1 MTSRFVPLAIMAA
14 ILLSVVLM
22 SKRASGT
29 VTGDVEVA
37 SAEPSPTG
45 HTGSRPQP
53 LRPAGKSSAE
63 GSLSSPHPHVT
74 LSFAPGTIGN
84 TSNSVVSLLA
94 QYSLPTTP
102 EMVEVSINA
111 LRDAVLPGKTR
122 DDLLRELDER
132 VVEIQ
137 HDTTLSEE
145 DRQSKL
151 RYVGFDRI
159 ACNLLFT
166 DVLSQTRKLSTEAI
180 TAHLGYPAPGYINDL
195 YTKVPLPSHTEFGV
209 R

>member
-1 MTSRFVPLAIMAA
+1 MTSRLVPLVIIAA
-14 ILLSVVLM
+14 IILSIVLVF
-22 SKRASGT
+22 KRTPRPVS
-29 VTGDVEVA
+29 GDVDVV
-37 SAEPSPTG
+37 SAEPSLTG
-45 HTGSRPQP
+45 HIASRPPP
-53 LRPAGKSSAE
+53 LRPAGKPSTE
-63 GSLSSPHPHVT
+63 GALSSPHVT
-74 LSFAPGTIGN
+74 LSFAPGTIGD
-84 TSNSVVSLLA
+84 TSNSVVLLLA

-145 DRQSKL
+145 DRQRTL

-159 ACNLLFT
+159 ACNTLFT
-166 DVLSQTRKLSTEAI
+166 DVLSQTRKLSTEAV
-180 TAHLGYPAPGYINDL
+180 TAQLGYPAPGYINDL

>member
-1 MTSRFVPLAIMAA
+1 MTSRPVPLAIIAA
-14 ILLSVVLM
+14 IVLSIVLM
-22 SKRASGT
+22 FKRTPGPVA
-29 VTGDVEVA
+29 GDVDVV
-37 SAEPSPTG
+37 SAEPSRTG
-45 HTGSRPQP
+45 HIASRPPP
-53 LRPAGKSSAE
+53 LRPAGKPSTE
-63 GSLSSPHPHVT
+63 DPLNSPHVARV
-74 LSFAPGTIGN
+74 FATGTIAN
-84 TSNSVVSLLA
+84 TSNSVVLLLA

-145 DRQSKL
+145 DRQRKL

-159 ACNLLFT
+159 ACNTLFT
-166 DVLSQTRKLSTEAI
+166 DVLSQTRKLSTEAV
-180 TAHLGYPAPGYINDL
+180 TAQLGYPAPGYINDL

>member
-1 MTSRFVPLAIMAA
+1 MTSRLVPLVIIAA
-14 ILLSVVLM
+14 IILSIVLVF
-22 SKRASGT
+22 KRTPRPVS
-29 VTGDVEVA
+29 GDVDVV

-45 HTGSRPQP
+45 HTASRLPP
-53 LRPAGKSSAE
+53 LRPAGKPSTE
-63 GSLSSPHPHVT
+63 GALSSPHVT
-74 LSFAPGTIGN
+74 LSFAPGTIGD
-84 TSNSVVSLLA
+84 TSNSVVLLLA

-145 DRQSKL
+145 DRQRTL

-159 ACNLLFT
+159 ACNTLFT
-166 DVLSQTRKLSTEAI
+166 DVLSQTRKLSTEAV
-180 TAHLGYPAPGYINDL
+180 TAQLGYPAPGYINDL

>member
-1 MTSRFVPLAIMAA
+1 MTSRLVPLVIIAA
-14 ILLSVVLM
+14 IILSIVLVF
-22 SKRASGT
+22 KRTPGP
-29 VTGDVEVA
+29 VTGDVDVV
-37 SAEPSPTG
+37 SAEPSLTG
-45 HTGSRPQP
+45 HIASRPPP
-53 LRPAGKSSAE
+53 LRPAGKPSTE
-63 GSLSSPHPHVT
+63 GALSSPHVT
-74 LSFAPGTIGN
+74 LSFATGTISN
-84 TSNSVVSLLA
+84 TSNSVVLLLA

-145 DRQSKL
+145 DRQRTL
-151 RYVGFDRI
+151 RYVGYDRI
-159 ACNLLFT
+159 ACNTLFT
-166 DVLSQTRKLSTEAI
+166 DVLSQTRKLSTEAV
-180 TAHLGYPAPGYINDL
+180 TAQLGYPAPGYINDL